1 MRTHNGSSVRA
12 GDLKAT
18 LTPTSGNTLYPT
30 TAVVCPVGGTHVA
43 GTNAGVKL
51 GPGATFGTI

>member
-1 MRTHNGSSVRA
+1 MRTHNGSSVNA
-12 GDLKAT
+12 GESNAM
-18 LTPTSGNTLYPT
+18 LTPTSGNTRYPT
-30 TAVVCPVGGTHVA
+30 TDVVCPVGGAHVP